1 MKSTKEEARSL
12 ASETITDLTKQI
24 ILMDD
29 RIESLYNE
37 VSRIHAVYRTV
48 QYAAVEKVIPESEID
63 DALSAV
69 EKMLVVLLDNIS
81 ETAGLSRS
89 FVGEVL
95 E

>member
-1 MKSTKEEARSL
+1 MNTKEEARSL

-37 VSRIHAVYRTV
+37 VSRIHAIYRTV
-48 QYAAVEKVIPESEID
+48 QYATVEKVIPDSEID

-69 EKMLVVLLDNIS
+69 ENMFTVLLENIS
-81 ETAGLSRS
+81 ETSGMSRS
-89 FVGEVL
+89 FIGEVL

>member
-1 MKSTKEEARSL
+1 MKNTKEEARSL

-48 QYAAVEKVIPESEID
+48 QYAAVEKVIPDNEVD
-63 DALSAV
+63 DALSAI
-69 EKMLVVLLDNIS
+69 EKMLIVLLDNIS
-81 ETAGLSRS
+81 ETSGVSRS
-89 FVGEVL
+89 FIEEVL
-95 E
+95 A

>member
-1 MKSTKEEARSL
+1 MYTKDENKSL
-12 ASETITDLTKQI
+12 ATETINDLKKQL

-37 VSRIHAVYRTV
+37 VSRIHAIFKTV
-48 QYAAVEKVIPESEID
+48 QYATVEKVIPDSEID

-69 EKMLVVLLDNIS
+69 ENMLVVLLDNIS
-81 ETAGLSRS
+81 DTAGISRS

-95 E
+95 